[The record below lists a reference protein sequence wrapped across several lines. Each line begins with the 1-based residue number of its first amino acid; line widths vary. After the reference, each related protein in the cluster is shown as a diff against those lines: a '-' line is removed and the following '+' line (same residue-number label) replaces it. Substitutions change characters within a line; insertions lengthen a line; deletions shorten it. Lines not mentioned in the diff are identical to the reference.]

1 MPKLLPRFLDYPEL
15 ELSNNLE
22 ENSSKSGG
30 DQSQERDAVFTS
42 APNLARKLHRYIRA
56 HSDDALPIHW
66 K

>member
-1 MPKLLPRFLDYPEL
+1 MPKLLPRLLDYPEL

-42 APNLARKLHRYIRA
+42 APNLARKLHRYTRA